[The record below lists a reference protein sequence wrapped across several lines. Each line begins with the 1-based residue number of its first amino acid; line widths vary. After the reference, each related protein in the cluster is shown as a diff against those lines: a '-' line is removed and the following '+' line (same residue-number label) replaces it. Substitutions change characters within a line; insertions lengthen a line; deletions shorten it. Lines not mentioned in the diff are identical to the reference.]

1 MTNKPDKLKLRSFM
15 THKAHKTWTQD
26 QKSHGPE
33 SAPVRAFHFYFES
46 VEMLSV
52 FVFAAKRMVKVMP
65 L

>member
-1 MTNKPDKLKLRSFM
+1 M